1 MEQSCQKCYRI
12 FCTPIFWNLAFER
25 IFLFNVEVSESLD
38 CRVTENEQLKE
49 ERGKNNSPGP
59 LLSDVFKVEPFG
71 SESTHQFETRFQ
83 NSSYVGLTSYTVQA
97 RGKYSRCYL
106 EPRQGARLPIELFF
120 FLVFSKR
127 NTLKKSVF
135 LTRRYPLLHIL
146 LRPLE
151 F

>member
-12 FCTPIFWNLAFER
+12 LGTPIFWNLAFER

-38 CRVTENEQLKE
+38 CRVTENEKLKE

-120 FLVFSKR
+120 FSSSPSAIR
-127 NTLKKSVF
+127 
-135 LTRRYPLLHIL
+135 
-146 LRPLE
+146 
-151 F
+151 